1 MADPAAGDDTVSGGF
16 GGPVRSAGRWWLRFG
31 LGPLVLRWWRRR
43 GLRARVT
50 IIAAMGL
57 IAAMIAIDLLL
68 FNALRVS
75 LTRSVDDTAR
85 SGADEVATLFNGGR
99 LPDPVL
105 AGDITIQVLG
115 PDGRVFDVSPD
126 ADRLVPIVPLAEA
139 RALAHGGGALLLQG
153 APFDMPTALRVV
165 VVPANNGYLVIAAV
179 PFSAAS
185 GSLNVVARALVFVT
199 PLLFIA
205 FTGAIWL
212 VTGSTLR
219 PIGALRRGAAR
230 VTVTGVPADLPVP
243 EARDEVRLLALTLND
258 MLSQLA
264 AAQQRQRVLVSDT
277 AHELRSPIAS
287 IRTQLEV
294 ALDFPESQDWATTA
308 RDVHADVLRLAR
320 LTEDL
325 LLLARLDEQA
335 GLAASGRPA
344 PDRANG
350 ANGTAGANG
359 GRTVS
364 SELARRGELVDLAA
378 LSRSVACRYADAR
391 VQVTARVRPAP
402 DADGAAVRP
411 APDANDAA
419 AQPASGPHGAAQP
432 ALDGD
437 GAAAPPGPE
446 LNGAAAR
453 PAPGATA
460 RPGPDPDDAA
470 QAPDATDAGSAAKAA
485 VTTGTA
491 GVGDCAVLVHG
502 VPERLERLLVNLVD
516 NAVRYAKSSVTV
528 AVRRDGPWAELSVTD
543 DGPGIPAADRERA
556 FGRFTRLD
564 DARSRDGEEAGGAGL
579 GLAIV
584 RATAQAHG
592 GTAVLEGA
600 EGAASPTDGRS
611 GAATP
616 GGAARSAT
624 GLRAIVRLPAAA
636 QPTRLGS

>member
-1 MADPAAGDDTVSGGF
+1 VAADAAGPAGSV
-16 GGPVRSAGRWWLRFG
+16 GRWWLRFG
-31 LGPLVLRWWRRR
+31 LGPLLLRWWRRR

-50 IIAAMGL
+50 IIAAIGL
-57 IAAMIAIDLLL
+57 IAAFIAIDLLL

-85 SGADEVATLFNGGR
+85 SGAAEVASLFDTGR

-105 AGDITIQVLG
+105 AGDITIQVLS
-115 PDGRVFDVSPD
+115 PNGRVFDVSAD
-126 ADRLVPIVPLAEA
+126 ADRLVPIVPPAQA
-139 RALAHGGGALLLQG
+139 RALARGGGALLLQG
-153 APFDMPTALRVV
+153 APFDMPAALRVV
-165 VVPANNGYLVIAAV
+165 VVPADKGYLVIAAV
-179 PFSAAS
+179 PFSETS

-219 PIGALRRGAAR
+219 PIAALRRGAAR

-243 EARDEVRLLALTLND
+243 EARDEVRLLALTLNT

-264 AAQQRQRVLVSDT
+264 GAQQRQRALVSDT

-335 GLAASGRPA
+335 GLAASSRPT
-344 PDRANG
+344 ANG
-350 ANGTAGANG
+350 AGPNGSGPNGAGPNGAGPNGSGPNGAGPNGAGPNGAGTASGARAVFG
-359 GRTVS
+359 
-364 SELARRGELVDLAA
+364 ELAQRGPLVDLDA

-391 VQVTARVRPAP
+391 VPVTV
-402 DADGAAVRP
+402 AALE
-411 APDANDAA
+411 A
-419 AQPASGPHGAAQP
+419 
-432 ALDGD
+432 
-437 GAAAPPGPE
+437 GAAAARRASE
-446 LNGAAAR
+446 VASAQAAA
-453 PAPGATA
+453 
-460 RPGPDPDDAA
+460 
-470 QAPDATDAGSAAKAA
+470 S
-485 VTTGTA
+485 GTA
-491 GVGDCAVLVHG
+491 GPAGAAGGTARECDAVLVNG
-502 VPERLERLLVNLVD
+502 SPEGLERLLVNLVD
-516 NAVRYAKSSVTV
+516 NAVRYAKSAVTV
-528 AVRRDGPWAELSVTD
+528 AVRRDGAWAELSVTD

-564 DARSRDGEEAGGAGL
+564 DARSRDGDEAGGAGL

-592 GTAVLEGA
+592 GTAFLEVPGPESPRA
-600 EGAASPTDGRS
+600 DPSADPARGQAQAA
-611 GAATP
+611 AP
-616 GGAARSAT
+616 GP
-624 GLRAIVRLPAAA
+624 GLRAVVRLPAAGRPA
-636 QPTRLGS
+636 